1 MTADLGTDAPDLR
14 IAVMRLAR
22 RLRTERASD
31 AMTPSQM
38 AVLATL
44 MREGPTTPG
53 DLAVLERVQPPSM
66 TRILQALQ
74 HQGLVDRAPHPEDRR
89 QVLFAVTPKA
99 EAMVARDRERRD
111 QWLLHRLEELRPD
124 DLTTIERAIPI
135 LNRLALD

>member
-1 MTADLGTDAPDLR
+1 MAADSDAPDLR

-44 MREGPTTPG
+44 LRSGPMSPG
-53 DLAVLERVQPPSM
+53 ELADAERVQPPSM
-66 TRILQALQ
+66 TRILHSLLAQAM
-74 HQGLVDRAPHPEDRR
+74 VTREPHPSDRR
-89 QVLFAVTPKA
+89 QVVYQATAEA
-99 EAMVARDRERRD
+99 EAMVLQDRKRRDRWLSRRLAELTD
-111 QWLLHRLEELRPD
+111 EELQAV
-124 DLTTIERAIPI
+124 EAAIPL

>member
-1 MTADLGTDAPDLR
+1 MAADSDAPDLR

-44 MREGPTTPG
+44 LRSGPMSPG
-53 DLAVLERVQPPSM
+53 ELADAERVQPPSM
-66 TRILQALQ
+66 TRILHSLLAQDM
-74 HQGLVDRAPHPEDRR
+74 VSREPHPTDRR
-89 QVLFAVTPKA
+89 QVRYQATAQA
-99 EAMVARDRERRD
+99 EKMVQQDRQHRDRWLSRRLAELTD
-111 QWLLHRLEELRPD
+111 EELQA
-124 DLTTIERAIPI
+124 IEEAIPL

>member
-1 MTADLGTDAPDLR
+1 MAADSDAPDLR

-44 MREGPTTPG
+44 LRSGPMSPG
-53 DLAVLERVQPPSM
+53 ELADAERVQPPSM
-66 TRILQALQ
+66 TRILHSLLAQAM
-74 HQGLVDRAPHPEDRR
+74 VTREPHPSDRR
-89 QVLFAVTPKA
+89 QVVYQATPEA
-99 EAMVARDRERRD
+99 EAMVLQDRRRRDR
-111 QWLLHRLEELRPD
+111 WLSQRLAELTDEELQAV
-124 DLTTIERAIPI
+124 EAAIPL

>member
-22 RLRTERASD
+22 RLRTERSSD

-44 MREGPTTPG
+44 LREGPMTPG
-53 DLAVLERVQPPSM
+53 DLAGVERVQPPSM
-66 TRILQALQ
+66 TRILHSLTRA
-74 HQGLVDRAPHPEDRR
+74 GLVERTPHPTDGR
-89 QVLFAVTPKA
+89 QVLYAVTQTA
-99 EAMVARDRERRD
+99 RAMVERDRRRRD
-111 QWLLHRLEELRPD
+111 QWLSQRLSELTPE
-124 DLTTIERAIPI
+124 DLETVERAIPV